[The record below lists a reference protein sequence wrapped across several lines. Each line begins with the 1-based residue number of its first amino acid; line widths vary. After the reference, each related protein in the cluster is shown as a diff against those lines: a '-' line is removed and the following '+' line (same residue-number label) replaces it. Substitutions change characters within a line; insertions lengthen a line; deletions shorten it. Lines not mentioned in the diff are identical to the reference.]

1 MEEKKEYNISMK
13 KGVLVFTTTSFRADE
28 GSVLHSGVYNREL
41 TSALSSGT
49 VLMACAF
56 GLVYM
61 GVKLSVPLI
70 ALGVAGFFALMV
82 ISRKYVFFEE
92 FLRVEVDK
100 DRNEVTF
107 FKKALR
113 STTETVSM
121 DLLRSIRWGL
131 TFHVPANPDGVG
143 VVKRISA
150 SHGMPIPDFGEPR
163 EIHSVVFEFTDE
175 RDIMVFSSEDQ
186 DEVDAVLE
194 MMKNFVGGR
203 IAQAD

>member
-1 MEEKKEYNISMK
+1 MEKKKEYNISIK

-28 GSVLHSGVYNREL
+28 GSVLHSGIYSYEL
-41 TSALSSGT
+41 TSSLTSGAVLVALA
-49 VLMACAF
+49 M

-61 GVKLSVPLI
+61 GVELNALLI
-70 ALGVAGFFALMV
+70 ALGVTGFFVLMV
-82 ISRKYVFFEE
+82 LFRKYLFFEE

-100 DRNEVTF
+100 DRNLVTL

-113 STTETVSM
+113 STTETISM

-131 TFHVPANPDGVG
+131 TMHVPQNTDGVG

-150 SHGMPIPDFGEPR
+150 AHGMPIPGFGETR

-175 RDIMVFSSEDQ
+175 RDFMVFSSEDQ
-186 DEVDAVLE
+186 DEVDVVLE

-203 IAQAD
+203 IAKAD